1 MFYMALSLS
10 FTAGGIILLYLLWRV
25 VPVEGQT
32 LNAVTFRAILA
43 STGWQSPI
51 VQDSLL
57 WVVLA
62 LDGGLLLVAANTG
75 FLGGPAVLANMAGD
89 SWVPHQYRYLSTRL
103 VTQRGVQL
111 MGLAAFGILVVTG
124 GRVALLVVLY
134 SINVFLTF
142 SLSLLGLCIYWW
154 RARHDDWRWLHRIAL
169 SSLGLLVTGSILVV
183 TLVEKFAEG
192 GWMTVVITGVVI
204 AFCLLNHAH
213 YALVRRKI
221 RAADEALGW
230 IAYPEVSDPP
240 PLEPHGHTAVFVVGS
255 SRSGGAYALEW
266 VRREFPG
273 EFRNCIFMNV
283 RTVDAHIYG
292 GGEDLER
299 VKLQATEV
307 LNYFVNYCH
316 HRSLAAKAYLT
327 FGTDPIE
334 ELTNLAEKIYDEFP
348 HSIFFTSKLIFE
360 RDNWYIRQLHSE
372 AALTMLRRLHLRNM
386 PMVIL
391 PMKL

>member
-1 MFYMALSLS
+1 MFYMAVSLS
-10 FTAGGIILLYLLWRV
+10 FTAGGIILLYLLWHV
-25 VPVEGQT
+25 APVEGQT

-43 STGWQSPI
+43 STGWQNPI
-51 VQDSLL
+51 VQDGLL
-57 WVVLA
+57 WAVLA
-62 LDGGLLLVAANTG
+62 LEGGLLLVAANTG
-75 FLGGPAVLANMAGD
+75 FLGGPAVLANMAAD

-103 VTQRGVQL
+103 VTQKGIQL

-124 GRVALLVVLY
+124 GRVALLIVLY

-154 RARHDDWRWLHRIAL
+154 RERRDDGRWLHRIAL
-169 SSLGLLVTGSILVV
+169 SGLGLLVTGSILLV
-183 TLVEKFAEG
+183 TLVEKFTEG

-204 AFCLLNHAH
+204 AFCLLNNAH
-213 YALVRRKI
+213 YELVRRKI

-230 IAYPEVSDPP
+230 IAYPEVPDPP
-240 PLEPHGHTAVFVVGS
+240 PLDPHGHTAVFVVGS
-255 SRSGGAYALEW
+255 SRSGGVYALEW

-299 VKLQATEV
+299 IKQQATEV
-307 LNYFVNYCH
+307 LTYFVAYCH
-316 HRSLAAKAYLT
+316 HHGLAAKACLA

-334 ELTNLAEKIYDEFP
+334 ELTNLAEKIYSEFP

-360 RDNWYIRQLHSE
+360 HDNWYIRQLHSE